1 MPGCYCMVCSEELP
15 VMRVGSF
22 RRHIQD
28 SHPETSNLSQKERED
43 IASAWTQ
50 DTVTEEPE
58 SHAKQGKATYFT
70 GARHR
75 VKFINQIFFP
85 LSATIT

>member
-1 MPGCYCMVCSEELP
+1 MVCSEELP

-28 SHPETSNLSQKERED
+28 SHPETSNLSQRERED

-50 DTVTEEPE
+50 DATLEEPE
-58 SHAKQGKATYFT
+58 THMEQGKDTNFT
-70 GARHR
+70 
-75 VKFINQIFFP
+75 
-85 LSATIT
+85 LS